1 MKVAIYGQKYKEE
14 TKPYLTKLLKHLKKK
29 GIKVVFEFHYYYQ
42 LKEHIDEKDSFE
54 TFLNHE
60 DLPAD
65 TKYFITIGGD
75 GTILRAITYVRD
87 SNIPIIGINTGRLGF
102 LSTIQKYE
110 IKNAIDRLLSEE
122 YRIIE
127 RSVLS
132 LRLTP
137 EVLDAEDF
145 QYAINEITVSRKN
158 TTSMITV
165 NTYLDDEFLTSYWA
179 DGLIIAT
186 PTGSTSYSMS
196 CGGPILMPQAKN
208 IVLTPIAPHNLNT
221 RPLIIPNDTK
231 IKLTVNGHE
240 NLFLISLDSRVTTIN
255 NQTEIYI
262 EKAPFTIKT
271 IEMEGQ
277 SFFKTLRSKLLWG
290 EDTRN

>member
-1 MKVAIYGQKYKEE
+1 MKIAIYGQKYKEE
-14 TKPYLTKLLKHLKKK
+14 TKPYLTKLLKHLKKR
-29 GIKVVFEFHYYYQ
+29 GVEVIFEFYYYQ
-42 LKEHIDEKDSFE
+42 EFKKHFEKELCFE
-54 TFLNHE
+54 TFLNHN
-60 DLPAD
+60 DLPSD
-65 TKYFITIGGD
+65 TNYFITIGGD

-87 SNIPIIGINTGRLGF
+87 SNIPIIGVNTGRLGF
-102 LSTIQKYE
+102 LSTIQKDE
-110 IKNAIDRLLSEE
+110 IKNAIDQLLNKKYQIMERL
-122 YRIIE
+122 
-127 RSVLS
+127 V
-132 LRLTP
+132 LRLKLIP
-137 EVLDAEDF
+137 EILDTDDF

-186 PTGSTSYSMS
+186 PTGSTSYSLS

-208 IVLTPIAPHNLNT
+208 MVLTPIAPHNLNT

-255 NQTEIYI
+255 NQTEVHI

-271 IEMEGQ
+271 VMMEGQ

>member
-1 MKVAIYGQKYKEE
+1 MKVAIYGQKYKDE
-14 TKPYLTKLLKHLKKK
+14 TKPYISKLLKHFKKR
-29 GIKVVFEFHYYYQ
+29 GVKVIFEFHFYYE
-42 LKEHIDEKDSFE
+42 LKKHLQEEECFD
-54 TFLNHE
+54 TFLNYD
-60 DLPAD
+60 DLPSD
-65 TKYFITIGGD
+65 TDFFITIGGD
-75 GTILRAITYVRD
+75 GTILRAITYVRNSD
-87 SNIPIIGINTGRLGF
+87 IPIIGINTGRLGF
-102 LSTIQKYE
+102 LSTIQKDE
-110 IKNAIDRLLSEE
+110 IKNAIDQLLSNE
-122 YRIIE
+122 YKIIE

-132 LRLTP
+132 LKLIP
-137 EVLDAEDF
+137 EVLDSEDF

-165 NTYLDDEFLTSYWA
+165 NTYLDDEYLTSYWA